1 MSTPNISLPS
11 TVSSTSR
18 NSEDSGNS
26 TATPRLVHAL
36 SAARHKRRRQYF
48 ALLIIL
54 TVTVIALWLVSLMI
68 GETFYSPSE
77 VIAVIMGETVPG
89 ASFTVGTL
97 RLPRA
102 TVAIFVGLAFG
113 MAGTIFQTMLRNQLA
128 SPDIIGIS
136 ASASAAGA
144 TGIIVFGLGQ
154 TSVSIVSTVV
164 SLTVAVVI
172 YLLSI
177 KSGFTGTRMI
187 LIGIGC
193 AALMQAWT
201 SYVLSHAAAWD
212 LPTATRWIT
221 GSLNTMTWERGMPVI
236 IITLLIAPLLVACSH
251 FLSVLGLGDD
261 LARGLGLRLTLTRVV
276 LFVGAVTLIAIATA
290 ATGPIA
296 FVAFMAGPIASRI
309 FKPGTSLILPAGLL
323 GALLVLVADIAGQYL
338 FGTRYPVGVITG
350 AIGAPFLIYLLTRS
364 SR

>member
-1 MSTPNISLPS
+1 MTTSTQTTSSGEPN
-11 TVSSTSR
+11 
-18 NSEDSGNS
+18 
-26 TATPRLVHAL
+26 
-36 SAARHKRRRQYF
+36 SAATTELATSLAAGRKKRTRQYW
-48 ALLIIL
+48 AL
-54 TVTVIALWLVSLMI
+54 VTLLVIAVIGVWLASLMI
-68 GETFYSPSE
+68 GETFYSLQD
-77 VIAVIMGETVPG
+77 VLAVVMGETVSG
-89 ASFTVGTL
+89 ASFTVGAL

-113 MAGTIFQTMLRNQLA
+113 IAGTIFQTMLRNQLA

-144 TGIIVFGLGQ
+144 TGIIMFGLGQ
-154 TSVSIVSTVV
+154 TAVSIMSTIA
-164 SLTVAVVI
+164 SLVIALTI
-172 YLLSI
+172 YLLSM

-193 AALMQAWT
+193 AAIMQAWT

-212 LPTATRWIT
+212 LATATRWIT
-221 GSLNTMTWERGMPVI
+221 GSLNTMTWERGLPVI
-236 IITLLIAPLLVACSH
+236 LTVIVLAPLMIACSH
-251 FLSVLGLGDD
+251 LLSILGLGDD
-261 LARGLGLRLTLTRVV
+261 LARGLGTHLTLTRVV
-276 LFVGAVTLIAIATA
+276 LFVGAVVLIALATA

-309 FKPGTSLILPAGLL
+309 FKPGASLVLPAGLI
-323 GALLVLVADIAGQYL
+323 GALLVLVADLAGQYL
-338 FGTRYPVGVITG
+338 FGTRYPAGVITG

>member
-1 MSTPNISLPS
+1 MSTTTLATSLAS
-11 TVSSTSR
+11 ARKKRS
-18 NSEDSGNS
+18 
-26 TATPRLVHAL
+26 LHYWAL
-36 SAARHKRRRQYF
+36 IAVLAIAVIGAWF
-48 ALLIIL
+48 ASLI
-54 TVTVIALWLVSLMI
+54 I
-68 GETFYSPSE
+68 GETFYSPSD
-77 VIAVIMGETVPG
+77 VFAVIMGEQVSG

-113 MAGTIFQTMLRNQLA
+113 IAGTIFQTMLRNQLA

-144 TGIIVFGLGQ
+144 TGIIMFGMGQ
-154 TSVSIVSTVV
+154 TSVSIMSTVA
-164 SLTVAVVI
+164 SLTIAVII

-193 AALMQAWT
+193 AAIMQAWT
-201 SYVLSHAAAWD
+201 SYVLSNAAAWD

-221 GSLNTMTWERGMPVI
+221 GSLNTMSWERGMPVI
-236 IITLLIAPLLVACSH
+236 ITVIILAPLMIALSH
-251 FLSVLGLGDD
+251 QLSILGLGDD
-261 LARGLGLRLTLTRVV
+261 LARGLGIRLTMTRVL
-276 LFVGAVTLIAIATA
+276 LFVGAVVLIAIATA

-309 FKPGTSLILPAGLL
+309 FKPGASLVLPAGLL
-323 GALLVLVADIAGQYL
+323 GALLVLVADLAGQYL

>member
-1 MSTPNISLPS
+1 MSTTTLATSLAS
-11 TVSSTSR
+11 ARKKRS
-18 NSEDSGNS
+18 
-26 TATPRLVHAL
+26 LHYWAL
-36 SAARHKRRRQYF
+36 IAVLAI
-48 ALLIIL
+48 A
-54 TVTVIALWLVSLMI
+54 VIAVWFASLII
-68 GETFYSPSE
+68 GETFYSPSD
-77 VIAVIMGETVPG
+77 VFAVIMGEQVPG

-113 MAGTIFQTMLRNQLA
+113 IAGTIFQTMLRNQLA

-144 TGIIVFGLGQ
+144 TGIIMFGMGQ
-154 TSVSIVSTVV
+154 TSVSIMSTIA
-164 SLTVAVVI
+164 SLTIAVII

-193 AALMQAWT
+193 AAIMQAWT
-201 SYVLSHAAAWD
+201 SYVLSNAAAWD

-221 GSLNTMTWERGMPVI
+221 GSLNTMSWERGMPVI
-236 IITLLIAPLLVACSH
+236 ITVIILAPLMIALSH
-251 FLSVLGLGDD
+251 PLSILRLGDD
-261 LARGLGLRLTLTRVV
+261 LARGLGIRLTMTRVI
-276 LFVGAVTLIAIATA
+276 LFVGAVILIAIATA

-309 FKPGTSLILPAGLL
+309 FKPGVSLVLPAGLL
-323 GALLVLVADIAGQYL
+323 GALLVLVADLAGQYL
-338 FGTRYPVGVITG
+338 FSTRYPVGVITG

>member
-1 MSTPNISLPS
+1 MSTTTLATSLAS
-11 TVSSTSR
+11 ARKKRS
-18 NSEDSGNS
+18 
-26 TATPRLVHAL
+26 LHYWAL
-36 SAARHKRRRQYF
+36 IAVLAIAVIGAWF
-48 ALLIIL
+48 ASLI
-54 TVTVIALWLVSLMI
+54 I
-68 GETFYSPSE
+68 GETFYSPSD
-77 VIAVIMGETVPG
+77 VFAVIMGEQVSG

-113 MAGTIFQTMLRNQLA
+113 IAGTIFQTMLRNQLA

-144 TGIIVFGLGQ
+144 TGIIMFGMGQ
-154 TSVSIVSTVV
+154 TSVSIMSTVA
-164 SLTVAVVI
+164 SLTIAVII

-193 AALMQAWT
+193 AAIMQAWT
-201 SYVLSHAAAWD
+201 SYVLSNAAAWD

-221 GSLNTMTWERGMPVI
+221 GSLNTMSWERGMPVI
-236 IITLLIAPLLVACSH
+236 ITVIILAPLMIALSH
-251 FLSVLGLGDD
+251 QLSILRLGDD
-261 LARGLGLRLTLTRVV
+261 LARGLGIRLTMTRVL
-276 LFVGAVTLIAIATA
+276 LFVGAVVLIAIATA

-309 FKPGTSLILPAGLL
+309 FKPGASLVLPAGLL
-323 GALLVLVADIAGQYL
+323 GALLVLVADLAGQYL

>member
-1 MSTPNISLPS
+1 M
-11 TVSSTSR
+11 V
-18 NSEDSGNS
+18 
-26 TATPRLVHAL
+26 
-36 SAARHKRRRQYF
+36 
-48 ALLIIL
+48 
-54 TVTVIALWLVSLMI
+54 
-68 GETFYSPSE
+68 GETFYAPGD
-77 VIAVIMGETVPG
+77 ILAVIMGNNVPG

-113 MAGTIFQTMLRNQLA
+113 IAGTIFQTMLRNQLA

-144 TGIIVFGLGQ
+144 TGIIIFGLGQ
-154 TSVSIVSTVV
+154 TAVSLMSTVA
-164 SLTVAVVI
+164 SLAVALTI

-193 AALMQAWT
+193 AAIMQAWT
-201 SYVLSHAAAWD
+201 SYVLSQAAAWD

-221 GSLNTMTWERGMPVI
+221 GSLNTMSWERGLPVI
-236 IITLLIAPLLVACSH
+236 ITVIVLAPLMVACSH
-251 FLSVLGLGDD
+251 LLSILGLGDD
-261 LARGLGLRLTLTRVV
+261 LARGLGIRLTITRVV
-276 LFVGAVTLIAIATA
+276 LFVGAVVLIAIATA

-296 FVAFMAGPIASRI
+296 FVAFMAGPVASRI
-309 FKPGTSLILPAGLL
+309 FKPGSSLVLPAGLI
-323 GALLVLVADIAGQYL
+323 GALLVLIADLAGQYL

>member
-1 MSTPNISLPS
+1 MNISTTGTASSAAETPN
-11 TVSSTSR
+11 
-18 NSEDSGNS
+18 
-26 TATPRLVHAL
+26 VHANPGAKTAEL
-36 SAARHKRRRQYF
+36 ARSLASGRKKRARQYWALVTLLAIAVITVWF
-48 ALLIIL
+48 A
-54 TVTVIALWLVSLMI
+54 SLMI
-68 GETFYSPSE
+68 GETFYSLRD
-77 VIAVIMGETVPG
+77 VLAVVMGETVPG

-102 TVAIFVGLAFG
+102 TVALFVGLAFG
-113 MAGTIFQTMLRNQLA
+113 IAGTIFQTMLRNQLA

-144 TGIIVFGLGQ
+144 TGIIMFGMGQ
-154 TSVSIVSTVV
+154 TSVSIMSTIA
-164 SLTVAVVI
+164 SLAVALAI
-172 YLLSI
+172 YVLSM

-193 AALMQAWT
+193 AAIMQAWT

-221 GSLNTMTWERGMPVI
+221 GSLNTMTWERGIPVI
-236 IITLLIAPLLVACSH
+236 LTVIVLAPIMVACSH
-251 FLSVLGLGDD
+251 LLSVLGLGDD
-261 LARGLGLRLTLTRVV
+261 LARGLGVRLTLTRVV
-276 LFVGAVTLIAIATA
+276 LFVGAVVLIALATA

-296 FVAFMAGPIASRI
+296 FVAFMAGPVASRI
-309 FKPGTSLILPAGLL
+309 FKPGRPLVLPAGLI
-323 GALLVLVADIAGQYL
+323 GALLVLVADLAGQYL
-338 FGTRYPVGVITG
+338 FGTRYPAGVITG

>member
-1 MSTPNISLPS
+1 MSTTTLATSLAS
-11 TVSSTSR
+11 ARKKRS
-18 NSEDSGNS
+18 
-26 TATPRLVHAL
+26 LHHWAL
-36 SAARHKRRRQYF
+36 IAVLAIAVIGAWF
-48 ALLIIL
+48 ASLI
-54 TVTVIALWLVSLMI
+54 I
-68 GETFYSPSE
+68 GETFYSPSD
-77 VIAVIMGETVPG
+77 VFAVIMGEQVSG

-113 MAGTIFQTMLRNQLA
+113 IAGTIFQTMLRNQLA

-144 TGIIVFGLGQ
+144 TGIIMFGMGQ
-154 TSVSIVSTVV
+154 TSVSIMSTVA
-164 SLTVAVVI
+164 SLTIAVII

-193 AALMQAWT
+193 AAIMQAWT
-201 SYVLSHAAAWD
+201 SYVLSNAAAWD

-221 GSLNTMTWERGMPVI
+221 GSLNTMSWERGMPVI
-236 IITLLIAPLLVACSH
+236 ITVIILAPLMIALSH
-251 FLSVLGLGDD
+251 QLSILRLGDD
-261 LARGLGLRLTLTRVV
+261 LARGLGIRLTMTRVL
-276 LFVGAVTLIAIATA
+276 LFVGAVVLIAIATA

-309 FKPGTSLILPAGLL
+309 FKPGASLVLPAGLL
-323 GALLVLVADIAGQYL
+323 GALLVLVADLAGQYL

>member
-1 MSTPNISLPS
+1 MTTSTQTTSSGEPNSAVTTELAAS
-11 TVSSTSR
+11 
-18 NSEDSGNS
+18 
-26 TATPRLVHAL
+26 L
-36 SAARHKRRRQYF
+36 SAGRKKRARQYW
-48 ALLIIL
+48 AL
-54 TVTVIALWLVSLMI
+54 VTLLVIAVIGVWLASLMI
-68 GETFYSPSE
+68 GETFYSLQD
-77 VIAVIMGETVPG
+77 VLAVVMGETVPG
-89 ASFTVGTL
+89 ASFTVGAL

-113 MAGTIFQTMLRNQLA
+113 IAGTIFQTMLRNQLA

-144 TGIIVFGLGQ
+144 TGIIMFGLGQ
-154 TSVSIVSTVV
+154 TAVSIMSTIA
-164 SLTVAVVI
+164 SLVIALTI
-172 YLLSI
+172 YLLSM

-193 AALMQAWT
+193 AAIMQAWT

-212 LPTATRWIT
+212 LATATRWIT
-221 GSLNTMTWERGMPVI
+221 GSLNTMTWERGLPVI
-236 IITLLIAPLLVACSH
+236 LTVIVLAPLMIACSH
-251 FLSVLGLGDD
+251 LLSILGLGDD
-261 LARGLGLRLTLTRVV
+261 LARGLGTHLTLTRVV
-276 LFVGAVTLIAIATA
+276 LFVGAVVLIALATA

-309 FKPGTSLILPAGLL
+309 FKPGASLVLPAGLI
-323 GALLVLVADIAGQYL
+323 GALLVLVADLAGQYL
-338 FGTRYPVGVITG
+338 FGTRYPAGVITG

>member
-1 MSTPNISLPS
+1 MTTSTRSTP
-11 TVSSTSR
+11 
-18 NSEDSGNS
+18 
-26 TATPRLVHAL
+26 
-36 SAARHKRRRQYF
+36 SAATKELAASLASGRKKRACQYW
-48 ALLIIL
+48 AL
-54 TVTVIALWLVSLMI
+54 VTLLVIAVIGVWLASLMI
-68 GETFYSPSE
+68 GETFYSLQD
-77 VIAVIMGETVPG
+77 VLAVAMGETVPG
-89 ASFTVGTL
+89 ASFTVGAL

-113 MAGTIFQTMLRNQLA
+113 IAGTIFQTMLRNQLA

-144 TGIIVFGLGQ
+144 TGIIMFGLGQ
-154 TSVSIVSTVV
+154 TAVSIMSTIA
-164 SLTVAVVI
+164 SLVIALTI
-172 YLLSI
+172 YLLSM

-193 AALMQAWT
+193 AAIMQAWT

-212 LPTATRWIT
+212 LATATRWIT
-221 GSLNTMTWERGMPVI
+221 GSLNTMTWERGLPVI
-236 IITLLIAPLLVACSH
+236 LTVIVLAPLMIACSH
-251 FLSVLGLGDD
+251 LLSILGLGDD
-261 LARGLGLRLTLTRVV
+261 LARGLGTRLTLTRVV
-276 LFVGAVTLIAIATA
+276 LFVGAVVLIALATA

-309 FKPGTSLILPAGLL
+309 FKPGASLVLPAGLI
-323 GALLVLVADIAGQYL
+323 GALLVLVADLAGQYL
-338 FGTRYPVGVITG
+338 FGTRYPAGVITG

>member
-1 MSTPNISLPS
+1 MSTS
-11 TVSSTSR
+11 TQATSSNAADASK
-18 NSEDSGNS
+18 NS
-26 TATPRLVHAL
+26 TTTKQLAASL
-36 SAARHKRRRQYF
+36 SAARKKRGRQYWS
-48 ALLIIL
+48 LITFL
-54 TVTVIALWLVSLMI
+54 AVAVIAVWFVSLMI
-68 GETFYSPSE
+68 GETFYTPGD
-77 VIAVIMGETVPG
+77 VFAVIMGETVQG

-113 MAGTIFQTMLRNQLA
+113 IAGTIFQTMLRNQLA

-144 TGIIVFGLGQ
+144 TGIIMFGLGQ
-154 TSVSIVSTVV
+154 TAVSMMSTVA
-164 SLTVAVVI
+164 SLAIAILI

-193 AALMQAWT
+193 AAIMQAWT

-221 GSLNTMTWERGMPVI
+221 GSLNTMTWERGMPTILAVVI
-236 IITLLIAPLLVACSH
+236 IAPIMVACAH
-251 FLSVLGLGDD
+251 LLSILGLGDD
-261 LARGLGLRLTLTRVV
+261 LARGLGIRLTLTRVV
-276 LFVGAVTLIAIATA
+276 LFVGAVVLIAIATA
-290 ATGPIA
+290 ATGPVA
-296 FVAFMAGPIASRI
+296 FVAFMAGPVASRI
-309 FKPGTSLILPAGLL
+309 FKPGSSLVLPAGLI
-323 GALLVLVADIAGQYL
+323 GALLVLVADLAGQYL
-338 FGTRYPVGVITG
+338 FGTRYPVGVVTG

-364 SR
+364 TR

>member
-1 MSTPNISLPS
+1 M
-11 TVSSTSR
+11 
-18 NSEDSGNS
+18 
-26 TATPRLVHAL
+26 TAKTASAAPLAL
-36 SAARHKRRRQYF
+36 SLSASRKKRGRRYWS
-48 ALLIIL
+48 L
-54 TVTVIALWLVSLMI
+54 VIFLVLAVVGVWFVSLMV
-68 GETFYSPSE
+68 GETFYSPAD
-77 VIAVIMGETVPG
+77 VFAVITGNTVPG

-113 MAGTIFQTMLRNQLA
+113 IAGVIFQTLLRNQLA

-144 TGIIVFGLGQ
+144 TGIIMFGLGQ
-154 TSVSIVSTVV
+154 TSVSVLSTVV
-164 SLTVAVVI
+164 SLIVAVGI

-193 AALMQAWT
+193 ASIMQAWT
-201 SYVLSHAAAWD
+201 SYVLSNAAAWD
-212 LPTATRWIT
+212 LATATRWIT
-221 GSLNTMTWERGMPVI
+221 GSLNTMTWERGMPI
-236 IITLLIAPLLVACSH
+236 IIAVVILAPLLVACSH
-251 FLSVLGLGDD
+251 LLSVLGLGDD
-261 LARGLGLRLTLTRVV
+261 LARGLGVRLNPTRVF
-276 LFVGAVTLIAIATA
+276 LFVGAVILIAIATA

-296 FVAFMAGPIASRI
+296 FVAFMAGPVASRV
-309 FKPGTSLILPAGLL
+309 FRSGESLVLPAGLI
-323 GALLVLVADIAGQYL
+323 GALLVLVADLFGQYV

>member
-1 MSTPNISLPS
+1 MSTSTQATPS
-11 TVSSTSR
+11 NAAGTPT
-18 NSEDSGNS
+18 NT
-26 TATPRLVHAL
+26 TATKRLATSL
-36 SAARHKRRRQYF
+36 SAARKKRGRQYWS
-48 ALLIIL
+48 LITFL
-54 TVTVIALWLVSLMI
+54 AVAVIAVWFVSLMI
-68 GETFYSPSE
+68 GETFYTPGD
-77 VIAVIMGETVPG
+77 VFAVIMGETVQG

-113 MAGTIFQTMLRNQLA
+113 IAGTIFQTMLRNQLA

-144 TGIIVFGLGQ
+144 TGIIMFGLGQ
-154 TSVSIVSTVV
+154 TAVSMMSTVA
-164 SLTVAVVI
+164 SLAIAILI

-193 AALMQAWT
+193 AAIMQAWT

-221 GSLNTMTWERGMPVI
+221 GSLNTMTWERGIPTILAVVI
-236 IITLLIAPLLVACSH
+236 IAPIMVACAH
-251 FLSVLGLGDD
+251 LLSILGLGDD
-261 LARGLGLRLTLTRVV
+261 LARGLGIRLTLTRVV
-276 LFVGAVTLIAIATA
+276 LFVGAVVLIAIATA
-290 ATGPIA
+290 ATGPVA
-296 FVAFMAGPIASRI
+296 FVAFMAGPVASRI
-309 FKPGTSLILPAGLL
+309 FKPGSSLVLPAGLI
-323 GALLVLVADIAGQYL
+323 GALLVLVADLAGQYL
-338 FGTRYPVGVITG
+338 FGTRYPVGVVTG

-364 SR
+364 TR